1 MCAELRHCKKW
12 VTNRERQRV
21 PQWRTCRDGKTSLS
35 VSRRSCSR
43 YRQIAACCRS
53 EMTSARPLTLDLVTP
68 WSLSFYVLV
77 PWISYVTLQENRFI
91 RLYNTVFTRSVTD
104 ERTAI
109 KHYVSGQCR
118 LVDTL
123 KLTGRFGI
131 DPVNPFK
138 CKAYQC
144 DHITPLLRQ
153 LHWLKVPWWIDIIA
167 DRPDLQMSSWPG
179 TVIPRWRTSP
189 SSRVGVSKASAFASS
204 HELSVPWRID
214 IIAVPRTRLSTYGN
228 RALPVA
234 AARIWNSLPQHITS
248 APSLPVFCCR
258 LKTYFFELCYP

>member
-1 MCAELRHCKKW
+1 
-12 VTNRERQRV
+12 
-21 PQWRTCRDGKTSLS
+21 
-35 VSRRSCSR
+35 
-43 YRQIAACCRS
+43 
-53 EMTSARPLTLDLVTP
+53 MTSARPLTLDLVTP

-167 DRPDLQMSSWPG
+167 
-179 TVIPRWRTSP
+179 
-189 SSRVGVSKASAFASS
+189 
-204 HELSVPWRID
+204 
-214 IIAVPRTRLSTYGN
+214 VPRTRLSTYGN

-248 APSLPVFCCR
+248 VPSLPVFCCR
-258 LKTYFFELCYP
+258 LRTLLRTQLSVITVVVPAKWQ

>member
-1 MCAELRHCKKW
+1 MGHKQRAATSST
-12 VTNRERQRV
+12 VTDLQRRKNFFV
-21 PQWRTCRDGKTSLS
+21 RKSSFVLE
-35 VSRRSCSR
+35 V

-68 WSLSFYVLV
+68 RSLSFHVLV

-167 DRPDLQMSSWPG
+167 
-179 TVIPRWRTSP
+179 
-189 SSRVGVSKASAFASS
+189 
-204 HELSVPWRID
+204 
-214 IIAVPRTRLSTYGN
+214 VPRTRLSTYGN

-234 AARIWNSLPQHITS
+234 AARI
-248 APSLPVFCCR
+248 
-258 LKTYFFELCYP
+258 